1 MVLISKY
8 LSMMHNLLNAANS
21 PRCAGP
27 QEPAKNQDMVKE
39 VLAERLAVLAQR
51 GLSRRLRYVSGAQEA
66 TVVLDGREVLLL
78 SSNNYLGLATHP
90 AVRHAAQDAIARW
103 GCSAGSSRL
112 ISGTMELH
120 QHLEQRLAAFKRAE
134 AALVFP
140 SGYQANIGVLSA
152 LMEPG
157 DTIFSD
163 ELNHASLIDGCRLA
177 RAQVK
182 VFRHCDVDHLGR
194 LLAGCPSSGR
204 RLIVTDS
211 VFSMDGDIAPLAE
224 VVALARRYDA
234 WVMVDEAHA
243 TGVFGARGAGV
254 VEALGLEGAIEI
266 QMGTLSK
273 ALGGAGAYVAGSRE
287 LIDWL
292 INCARSFVYTTGV
305 PPAVAASALA
315 ALEVVEQEPERR
327 ERLWQN
333 AAMLKQGLAE
343 LGYRLGASRSPIL
356 PVMIGDAR
364 RTMALAEAL
373 LRRGVFAQGIR
384 PPTVPEGTARLRVTP
399 MATHT
404 QEQLSLALE
413 AFAAA
418 GRAVGVLA

>member
-1 MVLISKY
+1 M
-8 LSMMHNLLNAANS
+8 
-21 PRCAGP
+21 
-27 QEPAKNQDMVKE
+27 KE

-90 AVRHAAQDAIARW
+90 AVKHAAQDAIARW

-152 LMEPG
+152 LVEPG
-157 DTIFSD
+157 DTILSD

-194 LLAGCPSSGR
+194 LLAECSSSGR

-243 TGVFGARGAGV
+243 TGVFGARGVGV
-254 VEALGLEGAIEI
+254 VEALRLEGAIEI
-266 QMGTLSK
+266 QMGTFSK

-292 INCARSFVYTTGV
+292 INRARSFVYTTGV

-333 AAMLKQGLAE
+333 AAMFKQGLAE

-356 PVMIGDAR
+356 PVMIGDASQ
-364 RTMALAEAL
+364 TMALAEAL

-418 GRAVGVLA
+418 GREVGVLA

>member
-1 MVLISKY
+1 
-8 LSMMHNLLNAANS
+8 
-21 PRCAGP
+21 
-27 QEPAKNQDMVKE
+27 MVKE

-51 GLSRRLRYVSGAQEA
+51 GLSRRLRYISGVQEA

-78 SSNNYLGLATHP
+78 SSNNYLGLAMHP
-90 AVRHAAQDAIARW
+90 AVRYAAQDAIARW

-182 VFRHCDVDHLGR
+182 VFRHCNVEHLGQ
-194 LLAGCPSSGR
+194 LLAECPSFGR

-211 VFSMDGDIAPLAE
+211 VFSMDGDIAPLSE
-224 VVALARRYDA
+224 IVALARRYDA

-254 VEALGLEGAIEI
+254 VEALGLEGAVEI

-292 INCARSFVYTTGV
+292 INRARSFVYTTGV

-315 ALEVVEQEPERR
+315 ALEVVEREPVRR

-364 RTMALAEAL
+364 QTMALAEAL
-373 LRRGVFAQGIR
+373 LRRGIFAQGIR

-404 QEQLSLALE
+404 QEQISLALE

-418 GRAVGVLA
+418 GREVGVLA

>member
-1 MVLISKY
+1 ML
-8 LSMMHNLLNAANS
+8 
-21 PRCAGP
+21 
-27 QEPAKNQDMVKE
+27 KE
-39 VLAERLAVLAQR
+39 VLAERLAVLNQR
-51 GLSRRLRYVSGAQEA
+51 GLSRRLRYISGAQEA
-66 TVVLDGREVLLL
+66 RVVLDGREVLLL

-90 AVRHAAQDAIARW
+90 AVKHAAQDAIAHY

-120 QHLEQRLAAFKRAE
+120 QQLEQRLAVFKRTE

-140 SGYQANIGVLSA
+140 SGYHANIGVLSA

-157 DTIFSD
+157 DTVLSD
-163 ELNHASLIDGCRLA
+163 ELNHASIIDGCQLS
-177 RAQVK
+177 RATVK
-182 VFRHCDVDHLGR
+182 IFRHRDMAHLAQ
-194 LLAGCPSSGR
+194 LLAECSATGR

-211 VFSMDGDIAPLAE
+211 VFSMDGDVAPLAE
-224 VVALARRYDA
+224 IVTVAHRCDA

-254 VEALGLEGAIEI
+254 VEALGLEGRVEI
-266 QMGTLSK
+266 HMGTLSK
-273 ALGGAGAYVAGSRE
+273 ALGGAGAYIAGSRE

-292 INCARSFVYTTGV
+292 INRARSFVYTTGV
-305 PPAVAASALA
+305 PPAVVASALA

-327 ERLWQN
+327 ARLWQN
-333 AAMLKQGLAE
+333 AAMLKQGLEE
-343 LGYRLGASRSPIL
+343 LGYQLGASRSPIL
-356 PVMIGDAR
+356 PVIIGDAR
-364 RTMALAEAL
+364 ATMVLAEAL

-404 QEQLSLALE
+404 EEQLSRALE
-413 AFAAA
+413 AFAEA
-418 GRAVGVLA
+418 GKEVGVLA